1 MKKYPNHSVTDRMVA
16 QFSKP
21 ECSLR
26 SHEQRSRGPE
36 IQEWHY
42 IFMTALVHSGRVPQ
56 KNFPFNNIRT
66 TGEFDQGELD
76 APQPVP
82 WSRSIASFTFPR
94 AIQRRTG
101 FGRSTRQN
109 VRWGRPPLCVMRV
122 SR

>member
-1 MKKYPNHSVTDRMVA
+1 MVA

-56 KNFPFNNIRT
+56 KNFRFNNIRT
-66 TGEFDQGELD
+66 TGLHF
-76 APQPVP
+76 
-82 WSRSIASFTFPR
+82 RSQA
-94 AIQRRTG
+94 
-101 FGRSTRQN
+101 FGREPNALPKLVIT
-109 VRWGRPPLCVMRV
+109 
-122 SR
+122 